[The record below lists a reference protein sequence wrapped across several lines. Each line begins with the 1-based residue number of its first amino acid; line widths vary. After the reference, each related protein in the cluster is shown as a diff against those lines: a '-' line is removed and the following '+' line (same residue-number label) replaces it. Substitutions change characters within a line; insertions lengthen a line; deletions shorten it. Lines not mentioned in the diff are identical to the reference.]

1 MYPSSILTITRGSH
15 MLDFFTFLFLP
26 RRPSLSL
33 PLSLSFAWG
42 TDTLSVPSA
51 MRSPMAHTQACAG
64 GGGKVEQI

>member
-1 MYPSSILTITRGSH
+1 
-15 MLDFFTFLFLP
+15 MLDFFTFLFLN

-33 PLSLSFAWG
+33 SFSWG
-42 TDTLSVPSA
+42 TATLSVPSA